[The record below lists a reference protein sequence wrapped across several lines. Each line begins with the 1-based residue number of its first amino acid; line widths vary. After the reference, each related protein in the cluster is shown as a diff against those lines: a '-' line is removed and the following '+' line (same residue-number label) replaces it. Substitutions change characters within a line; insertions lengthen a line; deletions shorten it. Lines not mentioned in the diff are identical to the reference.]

1 MGAKEEAT
9 TNPKSPPSSQESM
22 MDDPEPTLS
31 LPPFEEEYDGEP
43 TLAPVMMPAPEAA
56 AVPEPSP
63 GAEPTSPLPEEP
75 TAASSWVAAMEEHDG
90 WPAPDPSLMEVL
102 EHQAEHLAEKQ
113 AELPWPPTTD
123 DDDEHPWLPRVQE
136 PLPEAKLLQEPSP
149 EPEQVNEDM
158 PDPALIAEVERLL
171 EPVRERIHESEP
183 TSSPTLELPP
193 EPEEN
198 WLMSDPELMAKVE
211 QLFGPK
217 VETQSEVEQRSEP
230 EQEEETEPETES
242 ESFFEPEEALEAEP
256 EASEPITEPEAA
268 PEAEAEQET
277 EQAAELKHEPEP
289 MAGPPH
295 VSALEKR
302 WPLSALASLLRWRK
316 SKPAPAPAPEV
327 EASVEQDLEKE
338 PESEEWSAFNPE
350 TVMELPVEPEQEKVE
365 MEPEAEQEAEPE
377 AEQEPEVEQEAEPE
391 DKQPITSSHGL
402 ASEAE
407 FDQEPDEEWE
417 DFVATLKSKAEPP
430 VESEHETEPENSE
443 EDEEWEAF
451 VASLK
456 PEAQKI
462 SQSEP
467 EEEPEDE
474 EWEAFVASLK
484 PKTGKLVEP
493 EPETEP
499 EAPSEGKAREEFV
512 ALLQPKGGK
521 PMAPDHEIE
530 AEPEPENEPETR
542 QLFGPEHEL
551 EPESAS
557 EQERWVAFDP
567 SQETEAEH
575 HPWPIP
581 IPEPSPEFEELE
593 TESETE
599 PEPAAWS
606 EPEPEFTVA
615 PEVEEVEDDEV
626 DDYEDDEGEPTFAP
640 EPELQPDPPERLLG
654 EALVARGKLDP
665 MALERAQRLFQ
676 DTPNEKFAN
685 LLITLGLVAPLDVAE
700 ALAGLYKVPL
710 VRADQFPEL
719 PILEDRI
726 STRFLRE
733 AKVLPL
739 HEHEDE
745 LTLAMVDPSDT
756 YTIDAVKMAT
766 GKNIAPR
773 VALPSEIETALERL
787 YGAGRSAVGQIVG
800 DIGIET
806 DEFGLNADVQQLK
819 DLASEAPVIRLVS
832 LIITNALSMR
842 ASDIHI
848 EPFEDRLIVRYRIDG
863 VLHEIESPPKRLSAA
878 VISRVKIIANL
889 DIAERRLPQDGRI
902 RLRTQGKDIDL
913 RVSTVP
919 TMHGESVVMRI
930 LDKGGVALDFHKL
943 GFSEKT
949 LDRFLTAL
957 MQPNGILLV
966 TGPTGSGKTTTLYTA
981 LDRLN
986 QPDVKILTVEDPV
999 EYQMPGINQIQVKPQ
1014 IDLTFANA
1022 LRSIVRQDPDIIMIG
1037 EIRDL
1042 ETAQIAVQS
1051 ALTGHLVLSTIH
1063 TNDSASTV
1071 NRLLDMGMED
1081 YLLTSTVIGIQ
1092 AQRLVRT
1099 LCEHCKE
1106 PYTVLPEMVDEL
1118 GLRRMVPEAQK
1129 DITMW
1134 HAKGCKECSNTG
1146 YMGRVCI
1153 LEVLLMTDTVRSLVM
1168 KHAISGEIKEQAIAD
1183 GMTTMYED
1191 GLRKAL
1197 AGVTTIEEV
1206 LRATRED

>member
-1 MGAKEEAT
+1 M
-9 TNPKSPPSSQESM
+9 
-22 MDDPEPTLS
+22 
-31 LPPFEEEYDGEP
+31 
-43 TLAPVMMPAPEAA
+43 
-56 AVPEPSP
+56 
-63 GAEPTSPLPEEP
+63 
-75 TAASSWVAAMEEHDG
+75 
-90 WPAPDPSLMEVL
+90 
-102 EHQAEHLAEKQ
+102 
-113 AELPWPPTTD
+113 
-123 DDDEHPWLPRVQE
+123 
-136 PLPEAKLLQEPSP
+136 
-149 EPEQVNEDM
+149 
-158 PDPALIAEVERLL
+158 
-171 EPVRERIHESEP
+171 
-183 TSSPTLELPP
+183 
-193 EPEEN
+193 
-198 WLMSDPELMAKVE
+198 
-211 QLFGPK
+211 
-217 VETQSEVEQRSEP
+217 
-230 EQEEETEPETES
+230 
-242 ESFFEPEEALEAEP
+242 
-256 EASEPITEPEAA
+256 
-268 PEAEAEQET
+268 
-277 EQAAELKHEPEP
+277 
-289 MAGPPH
+289 
-295 VSALEKR
+295 
-302 WPLSALASLLRWRK
+302 
-316 SKPAPAPAPEV
+316 
-327 EASVEQDLEKE
+327 
-338 PESEEWSAFNPE
+338 
-350 TVMELPVEPEQEKVE
+350 
-365 MEPEAEQEAEPE
+365 
-377 AEQEPEVEQEAEPE
+377 
-391 DKQPITSSHGL
+391 
-402 ASEAE
+402 
-407 FDQEPDEEWE
+407 
-417 DFVATLKSKAEPP
+417 
-430 VESEHETEPENSE
+430 
-443 EDEEWEAF
+443 
-451 VASLK
+451 
-456 PEAQKI
+456 
-462 SQSEP
+462 
-467 EEEPEDE
+467 
-474 EWEAFVASLK
+474 
-484 PKTGKLVEP
+484 
-493 EPETEP
+493 
-499 EAPSEGKAREEFV
+499 
-512 ALLQPKGGK
+512 
-521 PMAPDHEIE
+521 
-530 AEPEPENEPETR
+530 
-542 QLFGPEHEL
+542 
-551 EPESAS
+551 
-557 EQERWVAFDP
+557 
-567 SQETEAEH
+567 
-575 HPWPIP
+575 
-581 IPEPSPEFEELE
+581 
-593 TESETE
+593 
-599 PEPAAWS
+599 
-606 EPEPEFTVA
+606 
-615 PEVEEVEDDEV
+615 
-626 DDYEDDEGEPTFAP
+626 
-640 EPELQPDPPERLLG
+640 QPDPPERLLG